1 MATTANTAAII
12 AIEAANVA
20 LQAANTAQIA
30 ASQAGVSASRA
41 GNVTNITV
49 INPNAAGTPGSL
61 QFASN
66 ANQLSASSSLV
77 FDPNTANLQVSGNLK
92 VIQSIEAETIQLKS
106 AIANGNIQAET
117 LIAARIE
124 SLANLVVG
132 NRITSN
138 VVAANVF
145 VGNGSQLTG
154 ILLQNNPTLT
164 GNVSVP
170 NVSLNGPISAPV
182 PLGLFNNI
190 LSLKANINSPN
201 FTGNPTAPTLTNVS
215 TSTNSIATTAFVQL
229 VANTKANLSNI
240 TLTNVSLV
248 GNITAPTQIASSNSN
263 AVATTQFVQNQ
274 KINLNLA
281 GIPTAPNPNANATSN
296 QIATVSFARSSGA
309 PSIIMSRRIGTN
321 LNVPGD
327 TWTNIPF
334 DTFDRNIVAGAVFDG
349 NNFDLPAGTY
359 VYNAYAPF
367 FGQGNIYLRLLN
379 TDTTTVLQ
387 NICHA
392 LGSFLGN
399 VSGSGTTILNG
410 TGQFTLSGTTTL
422 SLQIR
427 WSDPVVIGSRS
438 ILGSAGYQSA
448 YMQFWKIT

>member
-30 ASQAGVSASRA
+30 ASQAGVSASRS

-49 INPNAAGTPGSL
+49 INPNAAGVPGSL

-77 FDPNTANLQVSGNLK
+77 FDPNTANLQVSGNLR
-92 VIQSIEAETIQLKS
+92 VIQSIQAETIQLKS

-124 SLANLVVG
+124 SLANLSVA

-170 NVSLNGPISAPV
+170 NVSLNGSISAPV
-182 PLGLFNNI
+182 PLGLFNDI
-190 LSLKANINSPN
+190 LALKANINSPN

-229 VANTKANLSNI
+229 VANTKANLSNV

-248 GNITAPTQIASSNSN
+248 GNITAPTQVASSNSN

-274 KINLNLA
+274 KINLNLS
-281 GIPTAPNPNANATSN
+281 GLPTAPIPNANAVAN
-296 QIATVSFARSSGA
+296 QIATAGFVRSTGA
-309 PSIIMSRRIGTN
+309 PCVILSRRGGSALAWN
-321 LNVPGD
+321 PGV
-327 TWTNIPF
+327 WQNIPF
-334 DTFDRNIVAGAVFDG
+334 DTFDRNTISAAIDG
-349 NNFDLPAGTY
+349 TGFDLPAGTY
-359 VYNAYAPF
+359 VYQTDVGVSSN
-367 FGQGNIYLRLLN
+367 GSVTEIYMR
-379 TDTTTVLQ
+379 LQ
-387 NICHA
+387 NVDT
-392 LGSFLGN
+392 SFTIQN
-399 VSGSGTTILNG
+399 ISSGRTQGV
-410 TGQFTLSGTTTL
+410 GQFTLSGLTTL
-422 SLQIR
+422 AIQVNGSITG
-427 WSDPVVIGSRS
+427 VISPQFGLP
-438 ILGSAGYQSA
+438 IGQGYQQSYIQLFKVA
-448 YMQFWKIT
+448 